1 MFLRQS
7 SIYHLLTWTQFLV
20 HNTPEARSLLYLR
33 SREVLLHALLHGAGF
48 PLFPLMLHVGG
59 GLALKPQQVLQVQR
73 KDGWFDE
80 KGRIYIIF
88 TWNPHWGEN
97 PLFLLEVW
105 PCFGGLTFKMEV
117 GDCGNCTGLPRP
129 KPGFTAFS
137 FTLVGACGWR
147 HFSWFSVWGRLGDH
161 LETGCINWIQLGRLK
176 NCIFMIINL

>member
-1 MFLRQS
+1 MGF
-7 SIYHLLTWTQFLV
+7 IAFVT
-20 HNTPEARSLLYLR
+20 EARSLLYLR

-117 GDCGNCTGLPRP
+117 GDIMWKLHRTSAPKARLYSIFLHIGWCVWVKAFFMVLSLRKTWRSLGNW
-129 KPGFTAFS
+129 
-137 FTLVGACGWR
+137 V
-147 HFSWFSVWGRLGDH
+147 H
-161 LETGCINWIQLGRLK
+161 QLDPIGSIEKLYF
-176 NCIFMIINL
+176 FMIIHIIIYSMLYILSVS